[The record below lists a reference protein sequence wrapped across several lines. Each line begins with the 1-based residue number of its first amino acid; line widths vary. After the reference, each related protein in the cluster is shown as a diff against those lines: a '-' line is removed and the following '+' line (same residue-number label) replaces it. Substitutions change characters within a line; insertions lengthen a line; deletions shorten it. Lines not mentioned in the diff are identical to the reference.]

1 MNLNSEVVLRPE
13 CGRPRPQQPEAGT
26 SAQDFPRLDCPE
38 VSAAEDDRTPA
49 AKLTSA
55 LGMNEVSHRSGGG
68 AAGPRPPAGGPP
80 APPRPPP
87 PPPPRAP
94 IEHPP
99 PPHNRPPPRVLFG
112 GPPGRPRPPPAPR
125 RRHLCRPAQG
135 ERTARPRLLTHYHT
149 AGTRAKHPGW
159 KPAATPPDATIP
171 AATTFA
177 HDHSHR

>member
-68 AAGPRPPAGGPP
+68 GPRRPPAAGRAPPPPGRNAPPPPQTLLRHAFFLGGPP
-80 APPRPPP
+80 VGAGPPP
-87 PPPPRAP
+87 PLAGGISAARHKVN
-94 IEHPP
+94 E
-99 PPHNRPPPRVLFG
+99 RP
-112 GPPGRPRPPPAPR
+112 GPA
-125 RRHLCRPAQG
+125 
-135 ERTARPRLLTHYHT
+135 
-149 AGTRAKHPGW
+149 
-159 KPAATPPDATIP
+159 
-171 AATTFA
+171 
-177 HDHSHR
+177 S

>member
-68 AAGPRPPAGGPP
+68 GPPRPPAAGGAPP
-80 APPRPPP
+80 PPGRNPPPPKPCSATRFFWGAPPSGLAPPRPSP
-87 PPPPRAP
+87 AAS
-94 IEHPP
+94 
-99 PPHNRPPPRVLFG
+99 L
-112 GPPGRPRPPPAPR
+112 PPG
-125 RRHLCRPAQG
+125 
-135 ERTARPRLLTHYHT
+135 
-149 AGTRAKHPGW
+149 TR
-159 KPAATPPDATIP
+159 
-171 AATTFA
+171 
-177 HDHSHR
+177 